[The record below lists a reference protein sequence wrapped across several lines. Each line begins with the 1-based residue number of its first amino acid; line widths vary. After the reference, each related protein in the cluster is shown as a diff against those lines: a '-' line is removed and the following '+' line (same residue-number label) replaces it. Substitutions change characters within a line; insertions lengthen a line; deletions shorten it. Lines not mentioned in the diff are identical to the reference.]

1 MLDLHKYEPYNPK
14 SARQLYVLFP
24 RPTSFP
30 FRQEPH
36 NRLFFYDV
44 VAFVRHL
51 SLLGGV
57 AGLCLVGS
65 FSATVSGAWGQ
76 SLEERSDDDF
86 KLARNLF
93 RDAGDYGT
101 ASELFA
107 DFIRNYPRH
116 RNLPEARLL
125 LAHSYARSGR
135 CEQAVPAYEEYLT
148 EHPEHLG
155 TAEARRRRAVCWEQ
169 LGEFARAAVAH
180 EEIQRLFP
188 VGEFA
193 VPALL
198 DAAANYTKAQNLPAA
213 IAAYERLIA
222 EYASH
227 RLASRARFNMARIAF
242 ASGNAGRA
250 QGLLDQ
256 VTTSGR
262 DADAVKD
269 AFLLTGRIQLFLGKP
284 ALAEQ
289 AFTALR
295 NRYPRSDHAD
305 SSWFEFGDYAIEKAQ
320 FDRAIEV
327 FNQAR
332 NQVSGPG
339 LRRRAEF
346 GAAEALRLSGRYKA
360 ALMRYRLLAEDS
372 EAGDIIRGSA
382 QLGLAICYGHTDRF
396 AEAIPLF
403 LTVIQQPAT
412 PQTSPFRAKAMEEL
426 AALYRR
432 RGDLTRSATWYRYYL
447 NDAENQDARAQ
458 AQVRLNLA
466 QVLDAAGYSNE
477 AIAQFQH
484 LLHVDTAIAAQ
495 AQLGMARAYEHGGL
509 PGLALR
515 EYLTFLER
523 FPAHVLAAEAR
534 RRVEYLR
541 EFTVLD
547 RSGLD
552 RALRQAW
559 LDELGGVPRQEV
571 RLRVIDSLRENRDYR
586 NAVRQLETYVADY
599 AGDGSTVEAEY
610 FLADCMQLLARQ
622 RRAEGFE
629 SQADSLLQLAL
640 RQFREL
646 AGGGNKRWHRLARFR
661 LLDAD
666 LEEVDAGERAR
677 LLEERLVS
685 FRRTEN
691 LGRELRAAAE
701 LKLADALRDAAT
713 DGDHWEAALASY
725 RRALGE
731 SPSGEYAPKARFGA
745 AASRARLGK
754 TAAAVDSLKA
764 LLGDLSGNSLI
775 PEVLFEL
782 GKALMAESRIVEGA
796 ARFEELLLAFPAF
809 PERRE
814 VQMALASA
822 YLELGSYPAAI
833 SALQQL
839 QKSDPQGELG
849 AVIRRQLARAYE
861 RNGDYQASLG
871 LYEQLLSTHPS
882 AAYADSMKLAK
893 ARLLRR
899 LNRPEEAVALFER
912 LRRSSIAAV
921 ASAASRA
928 AGDHHFAAGRFDR
941 AFASYEAGKGTTV
954 DGLRAVCLY
963 KLGRA
968 DAAKKI
974 AGSVLD
980 NVPKGGAWYWILTLE
995 SGRHYLRVHNYGRAL
1010 KIFRGA
1016 KKQAEKTSAVSPGFE
1031 IPDEE
1036 LVKITEDPAAA
1047 ASYFVVTALWEQN
1060 LREPTE
1066 ERAARALEAQVQFAR
1081 KHGESAFGANV
1092 HLRLGHYY
1100 RGVLK
1105 QLLPAAG
1112 AFRHVVDGTGS
1123 DAQKQEAFWS
1133 LLLCYRDLFEWDE
1146 ARRIARRLLEQYPDH
1161 PRANAVHLEIGYI
1174 LKERGQ
1180 YSQAIDYLE
1189 GVLEWARGDIAAQAR
1204 YYIGESFQRM
1214 GRYRDAIEAY
1224 YRVSFHGSGVFAGW
1238 INSADFKRAQCHE
1251 ELGELAQAASIYDR
1265 IIRREGSDSEYG
1277 KIAREGLERTG
1288 NR

>member
-1 MLDLHKYEPYNPK
+1 MAPPGGF
-14 SARQLYVLFP
+14 ARW
-24 RPTSFP
+24 
-30 FRQEPH
+30 
-36 NRLFFYDV
+36 
-44 VAFVRHL
+44 
-51 SLLGGV
+51 
-57 AGLCLVGS
+57 CLVGS
-65 FSATVSGAWGQ
+65 FFVTVSVTWGE

-101 ASELFA
+101 ASQLFA

-125 LAHSYARSGR
+125 LARSYARSGR
-135 CEQAVPAYEEYLT
+135 CEQAVPAYEEYLS

-155 TAEARRRRAVCWEQ
+155 IAEARRERADCWEK
-169 LGEFARAAVAH
+169 LGEFARAAAAH

-198 DAAANYTKAQNLPAA
+198 DAAANYTRAQNLPAA
-213 IAAYERLIA
+213 IAAYERLVR

-250 QGLLDQ
+250 QRLLDQ
-256 VTTSGR
+256 ITTSGR
-262 DADAVKD
+262 DAEAVKD
-269 AFLLTGRIQLFLGKP
+269 AFLLTGRIQLFLGKS

-289 AFTALR
+289 AFKALR
-295 NRYPRSDHAD
+295 KRYPRSDHAD
-305 SSWFEFGDYAIEKAQ
+305 SSWFDFGDYAIAKGH
-320 FDRAIEV
+320 FDRAVEV
-327 FNQAR
+327 FDQAR
-332 NQVSGPG
+332 LQVSDPG
-339 LRRRAEF
+339 LRRRAEL
-346 GAAEALRLSGRYKA
+346 GAAEALRLGGRFKA
-360 ALMRYRLLAEDS
+360 ALKRYRPLAEDS
-372 EAGDIIRGSA
+372 KASNSMKASA
-382 QLGLAICYGHTDRF
+382 QLGVAISYGYTDRF
-396 AEAIPLF
+396 PEAIALF
-403 LTVIQQPAT
+403 LGIIQQPAT
-412 PQTSPFRAKAMEEL
+412 PQTSPFRAEAMKEL

-432 RGDLTRSATWYRYYL
+432 RGDLTRSATWFRHYL
-447 NDAENQDARAQ
+447 SDAENQDAKAL

-466 QVLDAAGYSNE
+466 QVLDAAGYSND
-477 AIAQFQH
+477 AIALFQQ
-484 LLHVDTAIAAQ
+484 LLQADGALAAQ
-495 AQLGMARAYEHGGL
+495 AQLGMARAYENGGF
-509 PGLALR
+509 PGFALR

-523 FPAHVLAAEAR
+523 FPAHVLAAEAH

-541 EFTVLD
+541 EFTILD

-552 RALRQAW
+552 RTLRQAW
-559 LDELGGVPRQEV
+559 LDELGGAPRQEV
-571 RLRVIDSLRENRDYR
+571 RLRVINSLRENHDFP

-599 AGDGSTVEAEY
+599 AGEGSTVEAEY

-622 RRAEGFE
+622 RRAEGLD
-629 SQADSLLQLAL
+629 SQADSLRQLAL
-640 RQFREL
+640 LQFHKL
-646 AGGGNKRWHRLARFR
+646 AAEGDRRWHRLARFR

-666 LEEVDAGERAR
+666 LEEADADERAR
-677 LLEERLVS
+677 LLAERLVS
-685 FRRTEN
+685 FRQTE
-691 LGRELRAAAE
+691 GVSRELRAAAE
-701 LKLADALRDAAT
+701 LKLADALRGSAT
-713 DGDHWEAALASY
+713 GSDRWGSALVAY
-725 RRALGE
+725 QRAFRE
-731 SPSGEYAPKARFGA
+731 SPGGEQAAMARFGA
-745 AASRARLGK
+745 AACQARLGK
-754 TAAAVDSLKA
+754 TAAAVDSLKS
-764 LLGDLSGNSLI
+764 LLGDLSKSSLI

-782 GKALMAESRIVEGA
+782 GRALMAESRIVEGA
-796 ARFEELLLAFPAF
+796 ARFEELLLAYPAF
-809 PERRE
+809 PKRRE

-839 QKSDPQGELG
+839 QKSEPQGELG

-882 AAYADSMKLAK
+882 AVYADSMKLAK
-893 ARLLRR
+893 ARLLRQ
-899 LNRPEEAVALFER
+899 LNRLEEAVVLFEQ
-912 LRRSSIAAV
+912 LRRSAIAGV

-941 AFASYEAGKGTTV
+941 AFAAYEAGKGTTV

-968 DAAKKI
+968 DAAKKV
-974 AGSVLD
+974 ADSVLD
-980 NVPKGGAWYWILTLE
+980 QVPKGGAWYWILTLE

-1016 KKQAEKTSAVSPGFE
+1016 ENQAEKTSSVSPGFE

-1036 LVKITEDPAAA
+1036 LVKITGDPAAA
-1047 ASYFVVTALWEQN
+1047 SSYFVVTALWEQN

-1081 KHGESAFGANV
+1081 KHGESAFGADV

-1112 AFRHVVDGTGS
+1112 AFRRVVDGAGS

-1133 LLLCYRDLFEWDE
+1133 LLQCYRDLFEWDE
-1146 ARRIARRLLEQYPDH
+1146 AHRIARRLLEQYPDH
-1161 PRANAVHLEIGYI
+1161 PRVNAVHLEIGYI

-1189 GVLEWARGDIAAQAR
+1189 GVLEWAQGDIAAQAR
-1204 YYIGESFQRM
+1204 YFIGESFQRM

-1238 INSADFKRAQCHE
+1238 VNSADFKRAQCHE
-1251 ELGELAQAASIYDR
+1251 ELAEFAQAASIYER

-1277 KIAREGLERTG
+1277 KIARKGLERTR